1 MILHKEKIINRL
13 ENSLGARKVA
23 SPSIIYRENKGKRS
37 YHDFLRFFSGI
48 LRSTYKQQEQ
58 KSNIAKRWLFMHQC
72 KLDLPM

>member
-23 SPSIIYRENKGKRS
+23 SPSIIYRENKDKRS
-37 YHDFLRFFSGI
+37 YHDFLCFSGI

-58 KSNIAKRWLFMHQC
+58 QSNIAKQWLFMHQC
-72 KLDLPM
+72 KLDLPI

>member
-23 SPSIIYRENKGKRS
+23 SPSIIYRKNKYKRF
-37 YHDFLRFFSGI
+37 YDDFLCFSGI

-58 KSNIAKRWLFMHQC
+58 KSNIAKRWLFMHQY
-72 KLDLPM
+72 KLDLSM